1 MSSTI
6 IDTTP
11 RPQIQVRANKERVN
25 EGDKVTFIINTQGI
39 APGSLLDYN
48 LSGLGLTSADV
59 SNAPLS
65 GKIAVDRSGLA
76 RISFQTS
83 RDLLTEG
90 PEAISL
96 NVIQANSSPNSTFSF
111 QTLSS
116 RNPDFD
122 RSPYTY
128 PTGPLAGQV
137 NPNTGDV
144 RLDGIVING
153 VSYNQSQLQ
162 LASTASI
169 VTDTA
174 VDPTRGGGNLT
185 TGYGIGA
192 TDDPWVNEG
201 LGTTTPTADNIRDA
215 HANFNLTSIAP
226 IRENV
231 GVASYTL
238 TFDNPTNT
246 LLLWERGNSGDV
258 LVEALDRSGNVVGE
272 ILVLDGANDGSAAN
286 AYTRT
291 GITVTTFVNPTFL
304 NQGQELASVG
314 LRFGQAVNTFRF
326 SAIQETPGDGAVRY
340 NGPDLKVLA
349 LDSSEAS
356 STIIDTTP
364 RPQIQVRANKER
376 VNEGDKV
383 TFIIN
388 TQGIAPGSLLDYN
401 LSGLG
406 LTSADVSNAPLSGKI
421 AVDRSGLARIS
432 FQTSRDLL
440 TEGPE
445 AISLNV
451 IQANSS
457 PNSTFSFQTLSS
469 RNPDFDRSPYTY
481 PTGPLAGQVNPNTG
495 DVRLDG
501 IVINGV
507 SYNQSQLQLASTA
520 SIVTD
525 TAVDP
530 TRGGGNLT
538 TGYGIGATDDPWVNE
553 GLGTTTPTAD
563 NIRDAHAN
571 FNLTSIAPIRENVGV
586 ASYTLTFDNPTNTL
600 LLWER
605 GNSGDVLVEA
615 LDRSG
620 NVVGEILVL
629 DGANDGS
636 AANAY
641 TRTGITVTTFVNP
654 TFLNQGQELASV
666 GLRFG
671 QAVNTFRFSAIQ
683 ETPGDGAVRYN
694 GPDLKVLAL
703 DSSEASS
710 TIIDTSQ
717 SRTTDPIIGGAS
729 RALVD
734 PSALPVTGVGGT
746 DNFQVQPLVQNLGS
760 LQVVPTSVEDVAL
773 GVLGV
778 QQDPLLAPRPDL
790 F

>member
-1 MSSTI
+1 VSSTI
-6 IDTTP
+6 NALGSDLAGVQSSTTP

-96 NVIQANSSPNSTFSF
+96 NVIQANSSPNSTFRF
-111 QTLSS
+111 DTLSS

-162 LASTASI
+162 LAATASI

-258 LVEALDRSGNVVGE
+258 LVEALDRSGNVVGD

-326 SAIQETPGDGAVRY
+326 TAIQETPGDGAVRF

-356 STIIDTTP
+356 SLI
-364 RPQIQVRANKER
+364 
-376 VNEGDKV
+376 
-383 TFIIN
+383 
-388 TQGIAPGSLLDYN
+388 
-401 LSGLG
+401 
-406 LTSADVSNAPLSGKI
+406 
-421 AVDRSGLARIS
+421 VD
-432 FQTSRDLL
+432 TSR
-440 TEGPE
+440 
-445 AISLNV
+445 
-451 IQANSS
+451 
-457 PNSTFSFQTLSS
+457 
-469 RNPDFDRSPYTY
+469 
-481 PTGPLAGQVNPNTG
+481 
-495 DVRLDG
+495 
-501 IVINGV
+501 
-507 SYNQSQLQLASTA
+507 
-520 SIVTD
+520 
-525 TAVDP
+525 
-530 TRGGGNLT
+530 
-538 TGYGIGATDDPWVNE
+538 
-553 GLGTTTPTAD
+553 
-563 NIRDAHAN
+563 
-571 FNLTSIAPIRENVGV
+571 
-586 ASYTLTFDNPTNTL
+586 
-600 LLWER
+600 
-605 GNSGDVLVEA
+605 
-615 LDRSG
+615 
-620 NVVGEILVL
+620 
-629 DGANDGS
+629 
-636 AANAY
+636 
-641 TRTGITVTTFVNP
+641 
-654 TFLNQGQELASV
+654 
-666 GLRFG
+666 
-671 QAVNTFRFSAIQ
+671 
-683 ETPGDGAVRYN
+683 
-694 GPDLKVLAL
+694 
-703 DSSEASS
+703 
-710 TIIDTSQ
+710 

-734 PSALPVTGVGGT
+734 PSPLPGTGVGGA
-746 DNFQVQPLVQNLGS
+746 DSLPVQPLVQSLGS
-760 LQVVPTSVEDVAL
+760 LLVVPPPSEDGAL
-773 GVLGV
+773 SVLGV
-778 QQDPLLAPRPDL
+778 QQDPLLTPRPDL